1 MTQFQIICVSALV
14 AVAAIIIVLAATG
27 NLH

>member
-14 AVAAIIIVLAATG
+14 AVAAVIIVLAMTG
-27 NLH
+27 NLN